1 MRFFDVGAVGRV
13 QPAFLQDARV
23 KPALLQPCRADVGR
37 TQERSEQSAI
47 GGMVSIQGVGRVQPA
62 LFYAPVLFACPAA
75 GCTRPTLS
83 MRSSLQ

>member
-1 MRFFDVGAVGRV
+1 MAIFDVAPKVRGAGR
-13 QPAFLQDARV
+13 ADGAYGTYG
-23 KPALLQPCRADVGR
+23 ADVGR

-47 GGMVSIQGVGRVQPA
+47 GGMASIQGVGRVQPA
-62 LFYAPVLFACPAA
+62 LFYTPGLSACLAA